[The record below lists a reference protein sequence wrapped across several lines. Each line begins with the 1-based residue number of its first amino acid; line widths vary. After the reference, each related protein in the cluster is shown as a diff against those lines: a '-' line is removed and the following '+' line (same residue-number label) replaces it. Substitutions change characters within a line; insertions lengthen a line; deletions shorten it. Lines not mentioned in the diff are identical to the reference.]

1 VLARLLSSTRELDE
15 LPHETEE
22 ALDVHLRALL
32 AASTEARRLRGD
44 LDEARGEAPGTTEAI
59 DEALGALAVWLQQV
73 DRRMAKLNRTRTR
86 IFDGYQQRRQS
97 LSSGRARCPLSSLRS
112 STVP

>member
-32 AASTEARRLRGD
+32 AASTEAR
-44 LDEARGEAPGTTEAI
+44 GEAPGTTEAI
-59 DEALGALAVWLQQV
+59 NEALGALAVWLQQV